1 MSLSCGDP
9 AELEEILGY
18 RFNDSGLLTRA
29 LTHSSLKN
37 SGNDASYERLEFLG
51 DRVLGLIIAELLI
64 DEFPD
69 SAEGKLAPRLA
80 SLVSGRTL
88 ANVARNLGLA
98 KFILMTDGEAAAG
111 TNERD
116 SVLADCCEAII
127 GSVYRDGGLDAATT
141 LVRRYWIPL
150 LVEVEPRV
158 SKSELQE
165 WVQGRGLPLPRYT
178 VVDRQGPAHAPEF
191 TIELK
196 IATED
201 PILATGTSKQAAE
214 QAAAAEMLA
223 LVQKKS

>member
-1 MSLSCGDP
+1 MSLSGGDP
-9 AELEEILGY
+9 AELEKILGY

-88 ANVARNLGLA
+88 AEVARNLGLA

-196 IATED
+196 IATEA

>member
-1 MSLSCGDP
+1 MSLSGGDP

-80 SLVSGRTL
+80 SLVSGWTL
-88 ANVARNLGLA
+88 ADVARNLGLA

>member
-98 KFILMTDGEAAAG
+98 KFILMTQGEAAAG

-127 GSVYRDGGLDAATT
+127 GSIYRDGGLDAATM

-158 SKSELQE
+158 SKTELQE

-214 QAAAAEMLA
+214 QAAAAKMLT

>member
-1 MSLSCGDP
+1 MSLSGGDP
-9 AELEEILGY
+9 AELEKILGY

-88 ANVARNLGLA
+88 AEVARNLGLA

-150 LVEVEPRV
+150 
-158 SKSELQE
+158 KSM
-165 WVQGRGLPLPRYT
+165 RYAWERCISS
-178 VVDRQGPAHAPEF
+178 VVR
-191 TIELK
+191 
-196 IATED
+196 
-201 PILATGTSKQAAE
+201 
-214 QAAAAEMLA
+214 
-223 LVQKKS
+223 